1 MYRKY
6 EIKRN
11 HQIRLNSDIS
21 VPSTVHGYSIGIEY
35 MKNWFLDKFD
45 KDFFKKVFIDG
56 KSVFDD
62 YRKLSKQELLT
73 IEKPALSIRS
83 VLDVD
88 YNRDFVDMYPGGL
101 KNFARRTC
109 TYDKAF
115 FSDYENNIYLGM
127 HLRLMKINFTFK
139 VRVKTR
145 AQQIDVFEFMKIAF
159 KNGSSHKERVDM
171 DFHVPKEI
179 IICIAKDNGFEVDN
193 NGKVKDVIG
202 FLKYL
207 NAHSGLPFMY
217 KLRTINGN
225 NEFFIKASG
234 LVMHINCSEMM
245 SLDDGER
252 EGQLDNNFHIEMNCE
267 LRLPVPQF
275 YAYYTDHTV
284 ELEKKLK
291 RELLGL
297 YNLSDVYQVPEL
309 NDKKWEVLIKTDW
322 VNDEYYLDTIEFEE
336 LLYRPDLQKLLNH
349 TKNTGLSPSIF
360 LDVHLYNNFKRIPI
374 EIDWD
379 NYAILVKSVLKDK
392 QSKIAIYADRGYI
405 NEQLLVLEKM
415 YDSRLS

>member
-21 VPSTVHGYSIGIEY
+21 VPSTIHGYSIGVEY
-35 MKNWFLDKFD
+35 MQKWFLDKFD
-45 KDFFKKVFIDG
+45 KDYFKTIFVAG

-62 YRKLSKQELLT
+62 YRRLSKQELLSV
-73 IEKPALSIRS
+73 EKPALSINP

-88 YNRDFVDMYPGGL
+88 YNREFVDMYPGGL

-115 FSDYENNIYLGM
+115 FSDYENNNYLGM
-127 HLRLMKINFTFK
+127 HLRLMKINFNFR

-145 AQQIDVFEFMKIAF
+145 AQQIDVMEFMKIAF
-159 KNGSSHKERVDM
+159 KIGSTHKEYKDV

-179 IICIAKDNGFEVDN
+179 IICVAKDAGFEIDEK
-193 NGKVKDVIG
+193 GKVKDIIG
-202 FLKYL
+202 FLSYL
-207 NAHSGLPFMY
+207 NSHSGLPFMY

-225 NEFFIKASG
+225 NEFFIKAPN
-234 LVMHINCSEMM
+234 LCMHITCTEQLSI
-245 SLDDGER
+245 DDGER
-252 EGQLDNNFHIEMNCE
+252 QGQLDNNFHIDMNCE
-267 LRLPVPQF
+267 LRIPVPQF
-275 YAYYTDHTV
+275 YAYYTNHTI

-297 YNLSDVYQVPEL
+297 YNLSDVYQVPET
-309 NDKKWEVLIKTDW
+309 NEKKWEILIKTDW
-322 VNDEYYLDTIEFEE
+322 VNEEYYLDEIEFAE
-336 LLYRPDLQKLLNH
+336 LLDRPDLHKILTH
-349 TKNTGLSPSIF
+349 TFKTGLSPSIF
-360 LDVHLYNNFKRIPI
+360 LDVKLYNNFKKIPI
-374 EIDWD
+374 EIDWT
-379 NYAILVKSVLKDK
+379 NFKIKVNSVLKEK
-392 QSKIAIYADRGYI
+392 QSTIVIYSDRGYI

-415 YDSRLS
+415 YDNRIN

>member
-6 EIKRN
+6 EIKRT
-11 HQIRLNSDIS
+11 HQIHLNSDIS
-21 VPSTVHGYSIGIEY
+21 IPSTIHGYSIGIEY
-35 MKNWFLDKFD
+35 MKKWFLDKFD
-45 KDFFKKVFIDG
+45 KDYFKTIFIDG

-62 YRKLSKQELLT
+62 YRRLSRKELLT
-73 IEKPALSIRS
+73 IEKPAVSIKS

-115 FSDYENNIYLGM
+115 FSDYESNTYLGM
-127 HLRLMKINFTFK
+127 HLRLMKINFNFR

-159 KNGSSHKERVDM
+159 KNGSTDTDYVDM

-179 IICIAKDNGFEVDN
+179 IICIAKDNGYEVDE
-193 NGKVKDVIG
+193 NGKVKNVIG

-207 NAHSGLPFMY
+207 NTHSSLPFMY

-225 NEFFIKASG
+225 NEFFIKASH
-234 LVMHINCSEMM
+234 LFMHINCSDPL

-252 EGQLDNNFHIEMNCE
+252 QGQLDNNFHIDMNCE
-267 LRLPVPQF
+267 LKLPVPQF
-275 YAYYTDHTV
+275 YAYYTDHTI

-291 RELLGL
+291 RE
-297 YNLSDVYQVPEL
+297 
-309 NDKKWEVLIKTDW
+309 
-322 VNDEYYLDTIEFEE
+322 
-336 LLYRPDLQKLLNH
+336 
-349 TKNTGLSPSIF
+349 
-360 LDVHLYNNFKRIPI
+360 
-374 EIDWD
+374 
-379 NYAILVKSVLKDK
+379 
-392 QSKIAIYADRGYI
+392 
-405 NEQLLVLEKM
+405 
-415 YDSRLS
+415 

>member
-6 EIKRN
+6 ERKQI
-11 HQIRLNSDIS
+11 HQIHLNSDIS
-21 VPSTVHGYSIGIEY
+21 VPSTVHGYSVGIEY

-45 KDFFKKVFIDG
+45 KDYFKTIFVDG

-62 YRKLSKQELLT
+62 YRRLTRKQLLT
-73 IEKPALSIRS
+73 IEKPALSIVS
-83 VLDVD
+83 KLDVD
-88 YNRDFVDMYPGGL
+88 YDRETVDMYPGGL

-109 TYDKAF
+109 TYDKGF
-115 FSDYENNIYLGM
+115 FRDYDNNTYLGM
-127 HLRLMKINFTFK
+127 HLRLMKINFNFR

-159 KNGSSHKERVDM
+159 KIGSTHQERADI

-179 IICIAKDNGFEVDN
+179 IICLAKDSGFEVDE

-225 NEFFIKASG
+225 NEFFIKASY
-234 LVMHINCSEMM
+234 LPMHINTSNNLSMDE
-245 SLDDGER
+245 GER
-252 EGQLDNNFHIEMNCE
+252 QGQLDNNFHVEMDCE

-297 YNLSDVYQVPEL
+297 YNLSDVYQTPEV
-309 NDKKWEVLIKTDW
+309 NDQRWELLIKTDW

-336 LLYRPDLQKLLNH
+336 LLQRDEIQTILKH
-349 TKNTGLSPSIF
+349 TKNTGLSPAIF
-360 LDVHLYNNFKRIPI
+360 MDIHLYNNFKRIPI
-374 EIDWD
+374 EIDWE
-379 NYAILVKSVLKDK
+379 NYSIIVKSVLRDK
-392 QSKIAIYADRGYI
+392 ESRIAIYADRGYI
-405 NEQLLVLEKM
+405 NEQLLVLKNM
-415 YDSRLS
+415 YDSRVN

>member
-1 MYRKY
+1 MFRKY
-6 EIKRN
+6 ERKTIHRI
-11 HQIRLNSDIS
+11 HLNSDIS
-21 VPSTVHGYSIGIEY
+21 VPSTVHGYSVGIEY

-45 KDFFKKVFIDG
+45 KDYFKTIFVDG

-62 YRKLSKQELLT
+62 YRRLTRKQLLT
-73 IEKPALSIRS
+73 IEKPALSIVS
-83 VLDVD
+83 KLDVD
-88 YNRDFVDMYPGGL
+88 YDRETVDMYPGGL

-109 TYDKAF
+109 TYDKGF
-115 FSDYENNIYLGM
+115 FRDYDNNTYLGM
-127 HLRLMKINFTFK
+127 HLRLMKINFNFR

-159 KNGSSHKERVDM
+159 KIGSTHQERADI

-179 IICIAKDNGFEVDN
+179 IICLAKDSGFEVDE

-225 NEFFIKASG
+225 NEFFIKASY
-234 LVMHINCSEMM
+234 LPMHINTSNNLSMDE
-245 SLDDGER
+245 GER
-252 EGQLDNNFHIEMNCE
+252 QGQLDNNFHVEMDCE

-297 YNLSDVYQVPEL
+297 YNLSDVYQTPEV
-309 NDKKWEVLIKTDW
+309 NDQRWELLIKTDW

-336 LLYRPDLQKLLNH
+336 LLQRDEIQTILKH
-349 TKNTGLSPSIF
+349 TKNTGLSPAIF
-360 LDVHLYNNFKRIPI
+360 MDIHLYNNFKRIPI
-374 EIDWD
+374 EIDWE
-379 NYAILVKSVLKDK
+379 NYSIIVKSVLRDK
-392 QSKIAIYADRGYI
+392 ESRIAIYADRGYI
-405 NEQLLVLEKM
+405 NEQLLVLKNM
-415 YDSRLS
+415 YDSRVN

>member
-1 MYRKY
+1 MFRKY

-21 VPSTVHGYSIGIEY
+21 VPSTIHGYSIGVEY
-35 MKNWFLDKFD
+35 MKKWFLDKFD
-45 KDFFKKVFIDG
+45 DEYFKTVFIDG

-62 YRKLSKQELLT
+62 YRRLSRQELLT

-115 FSDYENNIYLGM
+115 FRDYDSNTYLAM
-127 HLRLMKINFTFK
+127 HLRLMKINFQFRA
-139 VRVKTR
+139 RVKTR
-145 AQQIDVFEFMKIAF
+145 AQQIDLLEFMKIAF
-159 KNGSSHKERVDM
+159 KIGSTHKEYVDM

-179 IICIAKDNGFEVDN
+179 IFCIAKDNGFEIDEHK
-193 NGKVKDVIG
+193 KVKDVVG
-202 FLKYL
+202 FLQYL
-207 NAHSGLPFMY
+207 NSHSGFPFMY

-225 NEFFIKASG
+225 NEFFIKVQH
-234 LVMHINCSEMM
+234 LCMHVNTTEQLSI
-245 SLDDGER
+245 DDGER
-252 EGQLDNNFHIEMNCE
+252 QGQLDNNFHVEMNCE
-267 LRLPVPQF
+267 LRIPVPQF

-297 YNLSDVYQVPEL
+297 YNLSDVYPVPEV
-309 NDKKWEVLIKTDW
+309 NDKRWELLIKTDW
-322 VNDEYYLDTIEFEE
+322 VNDE
-336 LLYRPDLQKLLNH
+336 
-349 TKNTGLSPSIF
+349 
-360 LDVHLYNNFKRIPI
+360 
-374 EIDWD
+374 
-379 NYAILVKSVLKDK
+379 
-392 QSKIAIYADRGYI
+392 
-405 NEQLLVLEKM
+405 
-415 YDSRLS
+415 

>member
-11 HQIRLNSDIS
+11 HKIHLNSDIS
-21 VPSTVHGYSIGIEY
+21 VPSTVHGYSLGIEY
-35 MKNWFLDKFD
+35 MKKWFLDKFD
-45 KDFFKKVFIDG
+45 KDYFKTVFIDG

-62 YRKLSKQELLT
+62 YRRLSKKELLT
-73 IEKPALSIRS
+73 IEKPALSIKS
-83 VLDVD
+83 VLDAD

-101 KNFARRTC
+101 KMFARRTC
-109 TYDKAF
+109 TYDKGF
-115 FSDYENNIYLGM
+115 FRDYDNNTYLGM
-127 HLRLMKINFTFK
+127 HLRLMKLNFNFR

-159 KNGSSHKERVDM
+159 KIGSSHKEYVDM

-179 IICIAKDNGFEVDN
+179 IICLAKDSGFEIDE

-225 NEFFIKASG
+225 NEFFIKASH
-234 LVMHINCSEMM
+234 LVMHIVTSNNLSI
-245 SLDDGER
+245 DDGER
-252 EGQLDNNFHIEMNCE
+252 QGQLDNNFHIDMDCE
-267 LRLPVPQF
+267 LYMPVPQF

-297 YNLSDVYQVPEL
+297 YNLSDVYQIPEV

-336 LLYRPDLQKLLNH
+336 LLQRPDLQKILKH
-349 TKNTGLSPSIF
+349 TRNTGLSPEIF
-360 LDVHLYNNFKRIPI
+360 LDIHLYNNFKKIPI
-374 EIDWD
+374 EIDWN
-379 NYAILVKSVLKDK
+379 NYTIIVKSVLKDK
-392 QSKIAIYADRGYI
+392 QSSIAIYADKGYV
-405 NEQLLVLEKM
+405 NEQLLVLDKM
-415 YDSRLS
+415 YDSRIN

>member
-1 MYRKY
+1 MYKKY
-6 EIKRN
+6 EIKRI

-21 VPSTVHGYSIGIEY
+21 VPSTVHGYSLGVEY
-35 MKNWFLDKFD
+35 MKKWFLDKFD
-45 KDFFKKVFIDG
+45 KDYFKTVFVDG

-62 YRKLSKQELLT
+62 YRRLSRKELLK

-101 KNFARRTC
+101 KNFARRTF

-115 FSDYENNIYLGM
+115 FSDYDSNTYVMM
-127 HLRLMKINFTFK
+127 HMRLMKINFNFRA
-139 VRVKTR
+139 RVKTR
-145 AQQIDVFEFMKIAF
+145 AQQIDLFEYMKIAF
-159 KNGSSHKERVDM
+159 KNGLTDTDYVDM

-179 IICIAKDNGFEVDN
+179 IICLARDNGYEVDK

-202 FLKYL
+202 FLHYL
-207 NAHSGLPFMY
+207 NAHSGFPFMY

-225 NEFFIKASG
+225 NEFFIKVHH
-234 LVMHINCSEMM
+234 LFMHINCTDPM

-252 EGQLDNNFHIEMNCE
+252 EGQLDNNFHVEMNCE
-267 LRLPVPQF
+267 LKIPVPQF

-284 ELEKKLK
+284 ELEKSLK

-297 YNLSDVYQVPEL
+297 YNLSDIYQIPEV
-309 NDKKWEVLIKTDW
+309 NDKRWEVLIKTAW
-322 VNDEYYLDTIEFEE
+322 ENDEYYLDTINFRE
-336 LLYRPDLQKLLNH
+336 LIERPDLQKLITH
-349 TKNTGLSPSIF
+349 TKNIGLSPELF
-360 LDVHLYNNFKRIPI
+360 LDIHLYNNFKEIYI

-379 NYAILVKSVLKDK
+379 NFDIIVKSVLDNK
-392 QSKIAIYADRGYI
+392 QSEIAIYADRGYI
-405 NEQLLVLEKM
+405 NEQLLVLEEM
-415 YDSRLS
+415 NDSRIN